1 MVKLA
6 FCVDANPSKS
16 IFTPLAPRAFIKLMQ
31 FCVKVFFAVVDVKN
45 VECDEN
51 KVAQKEILTPFAF
64 AAVTALLVDHAKEAL
79 LFAPV
84 VGFTV

>member
-1 MVKLA
+1 MYFLTKLLH
-6 FCVDANPSKS
+6 KS
-16 IFTPLAPRAFIKLMQ
+16 GEVSFL
-31 FCVKVFFAVVDVKN
+31 CSVKVFFAVVDVKN

-64 AAVTALLVDHAKEAL
+64 AAVTALLVDHANEAL
-79 LFAPV
+79 LLAPV